1 MVPGE
6 KTPDKKDRGSLS
18 MSQTKDNNTERN
30 SSLDIA
36 PALIL
41 AVDDQP
47 ENLMVFEADLEDA
60 GYRVKLAE
68 NGPAALKKIDE
79 QRPDLVLLDVS
90 MPGLD
95 GYEVCRRIRSREDTR
110 DLPVIM
116 VTGRDSVEDIVEG
129 LDAGAYDYITKP
141 IEPRILLARI
151 RTQLRVK
158 QLQDALKKSI
168 QELEHLQQLR
178 SDFVAMITHDMKAPL
193 TSIVGLSGMLM
204 EEEPGALPTEE
215 FRESLGNINTN
226 GRKLTQLIND
236 FLTFS
241 RIEAGKL
248 EFHFEPIDLNLCIMQ
263 AVSLFKYQ
271 AEKKNIR
278 IQYNPRSEAPDILG
292 DDAQIERALGNLL
305 SNAIKYSQAGQT
317 VGVEL
322 TLIGDWLQVEI
333 RDEGPGI
340 EPDLLPRLFDRYFR
354 VRSPEKTE
362 GTGLGLSIV
371 KSVAEAHGGSVDVE
385 TAPGQGSRFVL
396 RFPVWKRI
404 KEEEK

>member
-354 VRSPEKTE
+354 VRSPKKTE

-371 KSVAEAHGGSVDVE
+371 KSVADAHGGSVVVE
-385 TAPGQGSRFVL
+385 TAPGQGSLFVR
-396 RFPVWKRI
+396 RFPVWKST
-404 KEEEK
+404 KGEEK

>member
-1 MVPGE
+1 
-6 KTPDKKDRGSLS
+6 
-18 MSQTKDNNTERN
+18 MSQKMDNNTERN

-79 QRPDLVLLDVS
+79 EIPDLVLLDVS

-95 GYEVCRRIRSREDTR
+95 GYEVCRRIRNRAETK

-204 EEEPGALPTEE
+204 EEEPGAPPTEE

-322 TLIGDWLQVEI
+322 TLDGDWLQVEI

-385 TAPGQGSRFVL
+385 TEPGQGSRFVL
-396 RFPVWKRI
+396 RFPVWKSA
-404 KEEEK
+404 KGEEK